1 MENMSVRWNLW
12 LLELF
17 SKNKIDMSLW
27 IKYKIVR
34 VVLSKRMTV
43 RLVLVVK
50 NVCVRWKKDYAVW
63 RKCDL

>member
-50 NVCVRWKKDYAVW
+50 NVCVRWKKDNAVW